1 MSGNSI
7 LHQAIRYGA
16 VGVIVVIGD
25 YLVFSAVL
33 FSAPAAYLL
42 ANLAG
47 KAAGALLG
55 FVLHRNFTFRGQHR
69 YGPRRQFAS
78 WCAVL
83 LGNMAVSTL
92 LLWLLVEQAGAN
104 AFLARVAVDAL
115 VILTTF
121 VVSRLWVYRAA

>member
-7 LHQAIRYGA
+7 WHQAIRYGA

-83 LGNMAVSTL
+83 LGNICL
-92 LLWLLVEQAGAN
+92 LYTSPSP
-104 AFLARVAVDAL
+104 RD
-115 VILTTF
+115 
-121 VVSRLWVYRAA
+121 